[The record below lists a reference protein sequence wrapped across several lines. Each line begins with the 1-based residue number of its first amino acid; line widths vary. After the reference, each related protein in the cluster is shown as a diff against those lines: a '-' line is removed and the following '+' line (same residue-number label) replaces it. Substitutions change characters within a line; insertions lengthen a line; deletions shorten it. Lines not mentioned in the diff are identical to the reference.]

1 MFLVGPA
8 EFGVFQFTNFFVLYY
23 SGETGTKPKIK
34 TPETAMPQSSTPVDL
49 LLSSYKTKLA
59 LVQHELGISYKNLLD
74 LEKQR
79 MVSNFTLCNKDR
91 RVENLQIPLNSKEFS
106 YL

>member
-1 MFLVGPA
+1 MYCL
-8 EFGVFQFTNFFVLYY
+8 
-23 SGETGTKPKIK
+23 GETGTKSKIK
-34 TPETAMPQSSTPVDL
+34 TPEMAPPPISAPVDRL
-49 LLSSYKTKLA
+49 LLSYRTKLA
-59 LVQHELGISYKNLLD
+59 LVQRELGISYKNLLD

-79 MVSNFTLCNKDR
+79 MVSKFTLCNKGR